1 MRRTLGVLAAAV
13 TVVVGAAACGGGDD
27 AGGTTTTAPNS
38 ITVPPVTG
46 PDGSVV
52 DTADAVGRYCA
63 KVNERA
69 DLVAEGRN
77 GSGDYDAQIRTLSDE
92 LKDLSTEA
100 ATSLPTN
107 PTAAKKFA
115 ECSLEASGKI
125 AEAFQPG

>member
-1 MRRTLGVLAAAV
+1 MRRTLGVLA
-13 TVVVGAAACGGGDD
+13 VVVALVLGVTACGGKDE
-27 AGGTTTTAPNS
+27 ASTTTAPNS
-38 ITVPPVTG
+38 ITLPPVTG

-52 DTADAVGRYCA
+52 DSADAVGRYCA
-63 KVNERA
+63 KVNELA
-69 DLVAEGRN
+69 DLVAKGRN
-77 GSGDYDAQIRTLSDE
+77 GAGDYDAQIRVLSDE

-115 ECSLEASGKI
+115 ECSLTASRKI

>member
-1 MRRTLGVLAAAV
+1 MRRTVGVLAVAV
-13 TVVVGAAACGGGDD
+13 LVVTGAAACGGDD
-27 AGGTTTTAPNS
+27 SGGTTTTAPNS

-52 DTADAVGRYCA
+52 DAGDAVGRYCA
-63 KVNERA
+63 KVNELA
-69 DLVAEGRN
+69 ELVAKGRT
-77 GSGDYDAQIRTLSDE
+77 GSGDYDAQVRTLSDE

-100 ATSLPTN
+100 AKSLPTN